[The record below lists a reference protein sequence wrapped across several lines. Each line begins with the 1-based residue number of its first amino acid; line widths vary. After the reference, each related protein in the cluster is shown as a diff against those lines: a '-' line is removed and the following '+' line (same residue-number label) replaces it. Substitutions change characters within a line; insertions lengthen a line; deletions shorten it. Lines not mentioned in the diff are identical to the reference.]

1 MLFFNVSYHHFVTF
15 FKILY
20 DYFVTFFKILIETR
34 EKRTDEFSSALW
46 IYSLCN
52 WIRLDIQQIT
62 ELF

>member
-20 DYFVTFFKILIETR
+20 SYFVIFFKILYGYFVIFFKILIETR
-34 EKRTDEFSSALW
+34 EKRTDEFSSVLW

-52 WIRLDIQQIT
+52 CI
-62 ELF
+62 